1 MSGVNDILSIAASG
15 MSAQRVRMTATASNL
30 ANARTTQTEDGG
42 PYKRRSVVFEAK
54 ELDPFGSEL
63 DRQLAR
69 VEVPEIETSDE
80 FVEQYMPDH
89 PHADPETGMVKFPKI
104 DLMTEMVD
112 LMNTQRS
119 YEANANVVDIAKE
132 LASRALDIGR

>member
-1 MSGVNDILSIAASG
+1 MSGVNDILNIAASG
-15 MSAQRVRMTATASNL
+15 MSAQRVRLTAAASNL
-30 ANARTTQTEDGG
+30 ANARTTKTEDGG
-42 PYKRRSVVFEAK
+42 PYQRRSVVFEAK

-63 DRQLAR
+63 ERQMST

-89 PHADPETGMVKFPKI
+89 PHADPETGMVRFPKV

-112 LMNTQRS
+112 IMNTSRS

-132 LASRALDIGR
+132 IAQKALDIGR